1 MKSSLLLV
9 LCAAMVISQKD
20 GGGAFGHALSDLEHT
35 QDISPVDGEEG
46 HGIQQAE
53 TAKIRIGQTLNTQ
66 ADEAPADEEHYSHRA
81 EADVLTKI
89 RIGQTLNTKADEA
102 PADEE
107 YSNHQTEADMPAKIR
122 IGQTL
127 NTKTEEAPAD
137 EDSNH
142 KHTQQAETDVL
153 AKIRTGQHTKKTSNM
168 KAEAD
173 EAPAD
178 EEHRDEGENAT
189 GKQHTSLSVESL
201 VKAGAA
207 SGATVDVKE
216 KQAEETSE
224 SSSSSSMSWLYG
236 LAGGVGALCIGTAIA
251 LTVYSKRR
259 TSTAPEE
266 RLLSDLENLYRP
278 RGKVV
283 K

>member
-46 HGIQQAE
+46 HGI
-53 TAKIRIGQTLNTQ
+53 
-66 ADEAPADEEHYSHRA
+66 
-81 EADVLTKI
+81 
-89 RIGQTLNTKADEA
+89 
-102 PADEE
+102 
-107 YSNHQTEADMPAKIR
+107 
-122 IGQTL
+122 
-127 NTKTEEAPAD
+127 
-137 EDSNH
+137 
-142 KHTQQAETDVL
+142 QQAETDVL

-259 TSTAPEE
+259 ASAIDANDMEKAAQH
-266 RLLSDLENLYRP
+266 LEDGFWYPDAEYMIL
-278 RGKVV
+278 
-283 K
+283 